1 MTKYDLGDF
10 AALTDELTA
19 LAEQLLTLAEDLYG
33 PRATTGWTFVGV
45 EINDRPP
52 YLAYY
57 PERGWVAISLSTKIL
72 NNADQCLFQLA
83 HEVGHLLY
91 PTADRRTSTL
101 PPTITLN
108 EGVSTHFSLVALQTF
123 RGDEAYRNAH
133 ESLRLHSPNYFAALH
148 LVNRLLEADSG
159 AVKKLRGV
167 RPMLNNAVEDDFNT
181 AGLDV
186 DPALLAG
193 LVAVF

>member
-1 MTKYDLGDF
+1 MTEYVPKLTT
-10 AALTDELTA
+10 LTDEMTA
-19 LAEQLLTLAEDLYG
+19 VAEQLLSLAEDLYG
-33 PRATTGWTFVGV
+33 PRATTEWTFVGV

-57 PERGWVAISLSTKIL
+57 PDRGWVAISLSTKVL

-108 EGVSTHFSLVALQTF
+108 EGVSTHFSLIALQTF
-123 RGDEAYRNAH
+123 RGEEAYRNAY
-133 ESLRLHSPNYFAALH
+133 ESLRLYSPNYFAALN
-148 LVNRLLEADSG
+148 LVNRFIQFDPS
-159 AVKKLRGV
+159 AVQKLRAV
-167 RPMLNNAVEDDFNT
+167 QPMLNDAVEDDFNA

-186 DPALLAG
+186 DPELWAA